1 MKTPTKRLIH
11 DTKAL
16 QDKKTRSERNEFVIE
31 GLKMVEEALQSFPDQ
46 VQYLLYS
53 EAYMAE
59 RLSFWKGDC
68 MRVGDKD
75 MQRMTA
81 FKQHSA
87 VLAVMK
93 KPEPKPFGDKI
104 IVLDDLQDP
113 GNFGTILRIAD
124 WFGIT
129 DVVASIPS
137 VDAYNPKTV
146 QASMGSILRTNVQ
159 HKDLSDF
166 FAKNTLPVY
175 GAVMDGTPLQ
185 KVDMKSSGVLLIGN
199 ESKGLSPYLSPMI
212 NHPITIE
219 RKGKAESLNAAIACG
234 IICHHW
240 T

>member
-1 MKTPTKRLIH
+1 MNKPTKRLIQ

-16 QDKKTRSERNEFVIE
+16 QEKKVRSERNEFVIE
-31 GLKMVEEALQSFPDQ
+31 GIKMVEEALQSFPAQ
-46 VQYLLYS
+46 IQYLLYS
-53 EAYMAE
+53 EDSMAE
-59 RLSFWKGDC
+59 RFSYWKGES

-75 MQRMTA
+75 MQRMSA

-124 WFGIT
+124 WFGIS

-159 HKDLSDF
+159 HTDLSDF

-185 KVDMKSSGVLLIGN
+185 EVEMSDTGVLLIGN
-199 ESKGLSPYLSPMI
+199 ESKGLSPYLLPMI
-212 NHPITIE
+212 NHPITID

-234 IICHHW
+234 IICQHW